1 MFTVCLICMRF
12 FFGGGMPDLYLY
24 EIFKEQTVC
33 MCVYVLGVLDKT
45 LSFFLTFPPK
55 ICSLFKPS

>member
-1 MFTVCLICMRF
+1 MPDLYEIF
-12 FFGGGMPDLYLY
+12 FFFFWMPDLYLY

-45 LSFFLTFPPK
+45 LIFILDISPKNMFFV
-55 ICSLFKPS
+55 